1 MSQAMRCTSTRVLPL
16 PAPASTRVGRA
27 SAETASRWAGLSLS
41 RMPVTSMRAFYP
53 RARRHTLYWCAETT
67 ETRMRVFNSFI
78 LWLILLIL
86 CWPLALLALILY
98 PFIWLLLLP
107 FRLIGI
113 TVDAVFELLRTILF
127 L

>member
-1 MSQAMRCTSTRVLPL
+1 
-16 PAPASTRVGRA
+16 
-27 SAETASRWAGLSLS
+27 
-41 RMPVTSMRAFYP
+41 
-53 RARRHTLYWCAETT
+53 
-67 ETRMRVFNSFI
+67 MRVFNSFI

-127 L
+127 LPARLLGARPREN